1 MERIALLHSRL
12 PLTIAALL
20 TILMVWGLIAA
31 VRGRFGQGYT
41 AALWIAALLINTQ
54 GGLGLLLFFS
64 SGRPGRLALHF
75 VYGVVAACS
84 LPAMFHFNR
93 GRTTR
98 RAALS
103 FTAVCFLLLGIIGR
117 AFATA
122 L

>member
-20 TILMVWGLIAA
+20 TILMIWGLIAA

-41 AALWIAALLINTQ
+41 AALWIAALLIITQ
-54 GGLGLLLFFS
+54 GSLGLLLFFS
-64 SGRPGRLALHF
+64 SGRPGRLALHL
-75 VYGVVAACS
+75 VYGVVAVIS
-84 LPAMFHFNR
+84 LPGALHFNR

-103 FTAVCFLLLGIIGR
+103 FAAVCFLLLGIAGR
-117 AFATA
+117 AFVTA